1 MPLNLQSEPEMPEI
15 NFDLSGYEMSAPQS
29 FDPMPPGDYIT
40 IVTNSELKDTKAGD
54 GQYIE
59 LTMQIVDGPFSGRRH
74 WERLNIINKSDKT
87 QEIARSH
94 LNALLKACGVPNA
107 KNTEETHDIPFTMVL
122 YLDRKEPTRNRIM
135 GYSPA
140 GAAQA
145 PKPAAP
151 KIGVPEKRAWER

>member
-1 MPLNLQSEPEMPEI
+1 MPEI
-15 NFDLSGYEMSAPQS
+15 NFDLSGYEALKS
-29 FDPMPPGDYIT
+29 FDPIPPGDYVA
-40 IVTNSELKDTKAGD
+40 IVTYSELKDTKAGD

-59 LTMQIVDGPFSGRRH
+59 LTMQILDGDHSGRRH
-74 WERLNIINKSDKT
+74 WERLNIINKSEKT
-87 QEIARSH
+87 QEIARGH

-107 KNTEETHDIPFTMVL
+107 KNTEETHDVPFTL
-122 YLDRKEPTRNRIM
+122 SLDLDRKEPTRNRIV

-151 KIGVPEKRAWER
+151 KIGIPEKRAWER

>member
-1 MPLNLQSEPEMPEI
+1 MPEI

-74 WERLNIINKSDKT
+74 WERLNIINKNEKT

-140 GAAQA
+140 GTAQA
-145 PKPAAP
+145 AKAAP

>member
-1 MPLNLQSEPEMPEI
+1 MPEI
-15 NFDLSGYEMSAPQS
+15 NFDLSGYEMSAPTS
-29 FDPMPPGDYIT
+29 FDPMPPGDYVA

-59 LTMQIVDGPFSGRRH
+59 LTMQIVDGDFSGRRH

-87 QEIARSH
+87 QEIARGH

-107 KNTEETHDIPFTMVL
+107 KNTEETHDVPFTL
-122 YLDRKEPTRNRIM
+122 SLDLDRKEPTRNRIV

-140 GAAQA
+140 GSAQA
-145 PKPAAP
+145 SKPAAL

>member
-1 MPLNLQSEPEMPEI
+1 MPEI

-74 WERLNIINKSDKT
+74 WERLNIINKNEKT
-87 QEIARSH
+87 QEIAR
-94 LNALLKACGVPNA
+94 KACGVPNA
-107 KNTEETHDIPFTMVL
+107 KNTEETHDVPFTMVL

-145 PKPAAP
+145 PKAAP